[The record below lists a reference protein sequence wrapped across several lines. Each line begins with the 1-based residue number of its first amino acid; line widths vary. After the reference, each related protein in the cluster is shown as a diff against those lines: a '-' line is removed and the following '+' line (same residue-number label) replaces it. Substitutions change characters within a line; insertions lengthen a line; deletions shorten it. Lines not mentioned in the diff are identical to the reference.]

1 MPLADIVL
9 KVRLESW
16 ANPAKYGR
24 VADRYRCRRSSVPL
38 FTEESHLPDGSI
50 IRQARDNVTYAAI
63 KQEDIRVKRASVDLS
78 ACARLTITPKRV

>member
-24 VADRYRCRRSSVPL
+24 VADRYRGRRSSVPL
-38 FTEESHLPDGSI
+38 FAEESHLPDGSI
-50 IRQARDNVTYAAI
+50 IR
-63 KQEDIRVKRASVDLS
+63 
-78 ACARLTITPKRV
+78 